1 MEFRDIEYFGVIAEH
16 GNMRRAAEALGLT
29 PPALSKS
36 LRRLESSMEVKLVE
50 RTGKGVRLT
59 SLGAVLATQARRMH
73 LTLKDI
79 TREVSDLNG
88 GRTGHL
94 RIGAVPADC
103 EYLPAA
109 CTRLMSESP
118 KLTIDITISDND
130 ELVPMIREGELDLSL
145 GYIPPMPYDGIEQ
158 VHVLDDEYVAYASAR
173 HPLAKKGRLNL
184 SDLVGEVWTISTAN
198 IRPKQ
203 LLKQAF
209 ADRELPEPRFAMQT
223 RSTRLRLQFIARS
236 RLLGF
241 GPRRTAEMAATS
253 FDLRILPVKELTWPR
268 PVGVMYRKGAYLP
281 PAARRLVELL
291 KENVTT
297 PRRER

>member
-1 MEFRDIEYFGVIAEH
+1 MELRDIEYFGVIAEH
-16 GNMRRAAEALGLT
+16 GNMRRAAQALGLT

-36 LRRLESSMEVKLVE
+36 VRRLESSMEAKLVE

-59 SLGAVLATQARRMH
+59 SLGAALAAQAQRMR
-73 LTLKDI
+73 LTLEDI

-94 RIGAVPADC
+94 RIGAGPTDC

-109 CTRLMSESP
+109 CTRLLSESP

-130 ELVPMIREGELDLSL
+130 ELVPLIREGELDLSL
-145 GYIPPMPYDGIEQ
+145 NYVPPVPYEGIEQ

-173 HPLAKKGRLNL
+173 HPLAKKEKLSL
-184 SDLVGEVWTISTAN
+184 SDLVSEAWTTSTAN
-198 IRPKQ
+198 YLPKQ
-203 LLKQAF
+203 RLRQAF
-209 ADRELPEPRFAMQT
+209 ADRDLPEPRFAIQT
-223 RSTRLRLQFIARS
+223 RSSRLRLQFIAGS

-241 GPRRTAEMAATS
+241 GPRSTADMVAKS
-253 FDLRILPVKELTWPR
+253 FGLRILPVKELISPR

-281 PAARRLVELL
+281 PAARRLIALL
-291 KENVTT
+291 KENSGL
-297 PRRER
+297 R